1 MKEESGIVQ
10 EAEQMYSLQGRLFL
24 VFVASLA
31 AVPMVGFARL
41 SHYLGRV
48 ALLRLLGAWLSS
60 SLIGFHYIKPPH
72 LPVQGTILPLKD
84 F

>member
-1 MKEESGIVQ
+1 MLLSRAGFSW
-10 EAEQMYSLQGRLFL
+10 Y
-24 VFVASLA
+24 FVPSLA

-60 SLIGFHYIKPPH
+60 SLIGFRYIKPPY
-72 LPVQGTILPLKD
+72 LPGQGAVLPLKH